1 MNIDNISTVIGN
13 YTKSV
18 FKRVCS
24 KSSPIKNVCFH
35 LLSDYMGSGITVPGT
50 IVDRILKRGLSLIVV
65 LFDKVYDRHDIVVND
80 GVVDSLR
87 TYTLLFNEYFIKPG
101 Q

>member
-1 MNIDNISTVIGN
+1 
-13 YTKSV
+13 
-18 FKRVCS
+18 
-24 KSSPIKNVCFH
+24 
-35 LLSDYMGSGITVPGT
+35 MGSGITVPGT

-65 LFDKVYDRHDIVVND
+65 LFDKVYDRHDIVIND

>member
-1 MNIDNISTVIGN
+1 MNIDNINTVIGN

-24 KSSPIKNVCFH
+24 KSSPIQNLCFH

-50 IVDRILKRGLSLIVV
+50 IVDRILKLGLSPIDV
-65 LFDKVYDRHDIVVND
+65 LFDKVYDRHDIVFND
-80 GVVDSLR
+80 GIVDSLS
-87 TYTLLFNEYFIKPG
+87 TLLFSVTEHFIKPWS
-101 Q
+101 